1 MFLTLSNNSLTGY
14 KGNIYSGKSSLFQ
27 SEIRLKSY
35 QFMFCGVEYGYSP

>member
-35 QFMFCGVEYGYSP
+35 HFMFCGVEYGYSP